1 MGQNK
6 SRKLA
11 LEILNR
17 VENHNSFLN
26 ILISSFFSEYQL
38 KEQDKALIQEISYGV
53 TRFKKRLDW
62 IINQFLTNKKKKIP
76 LPIWNILRMGIYQ
89 ILYLEKIPDYALVY
103 ELVELVKHSPYP
115 AFSGMVNAILRN
127 MLRKSDTIE
136 WPDIESDPVKHIS
149 VFYSYPEWLVERWI
163 TRFGLKTCL
172 AICKNGNRKP
182 DFTLRINPLKIS
194 IHKFQEELCK
204 ADISFQKSTYLP
216 DMAVI
221 LKDYNKINNTLF
233 YHNGWFSIQ
242 NESSMLASDFLAP
255 TAGDTVFDMCS
266 GPGGKSTHIAQIM
279 QNKGEI
285 KSFEINKHR
294 LAMVMTEAR
303 RLGINIITPI
313 LNDSSILNNEYLNMA
328 DKILIDAPCS
338 GSGVIRRK
346 PDLKWKKWELKHLH
360 ELNILQKELLETASH
375 YLKPGG
381 VLVYATCSMEIEEN
395 DDIVLNFIRKHPDFI
410 IQESSQFIKKNSIV
424 SYKTPISEAIQLIPG
439 FSGESVDGFYMVKIK
454 RNA

>member
-1 MGQNK
+1 
-6 SRKLA
+6 
-11 LEILNR
+11 
-17 VENHNSFLN
+17 
-26 ILISSFFSEYQL
+26 
-38 KEQDKALIQEISYGV
+38 
-53 TRFKKRLDW
+53 
-62 IINQFLTNKKKKIP
+62 
-76 LPIWNILRMGIYQ
+76 
-89 ILYLEKIPDYALVY
+89 
-103 ELVELVKHSPYP
+103 
-115 AFSGMVNAILRN
+115 
-127 MLRKSDTIE
+127 
-136 WPDIESDPVKHIS
+136 
-149 VFYSYPEWLVERWI
+149 
-163 TRFGLKTCL
+163 
-172 AICKNGNRKP
+172 
-182 DFTLRINPLKIS
+182 
-194 IHKFQEELCK
+194 
-204 ADISFQKSTYLP
+204 
-216 DMAVI
+216 
-221 LKDYNKINNTLF
+221 
-233 YHNGWFSIQ
+233 
-242 NESSMLASDFLAP
+242 
-255 TAGDTVFDMCS
+255 
-266 GPGGKSTHIAQIM
+266 
-279 QNKGEI
+279 
-285 KSFEINKHR
+285 
-294 LAMVMTEAR
+294 MTEAR